1 VKTQALRADYSDTV
15 DVRASPAIVLTTI
28 VNTKDEELHIGRCID
43 SVKELGPVIVVD
55 SASTDRTRE
64 IAQEHHAAVVEHPWE
79 GYAAQK
85 NWALANLPI
94 ETEWVLF
101 LDADETLTRG
111 ARDEIRRKVGE
122 SAVDGYF
129 IARENI
135 VLGRRLRHAWWY
147 PDYQMRV
154 FRRQRARYEDRLVH
168 EHVIVD
174 GATDV
179 LSQPLIHENLKG
191 INAWMERH
199 IRYARLEAEEM
210 RKSSPDTATGVKPSF
225 RGNQAERRRALK
237 TRVWYRL
244 PMRPAVRFMWMYF
257 VKRGFLDG
265 RAGLA
270 YCELVAA
277 YEALIDANLLE
288 LERGAK

>member
-1 VKTQALRADYSDTV
+1 MSGQGSAL
-15 DVRASPAIVLTTI
+15 LTSLITA
-28 VNTKDEELHIGRCID
+28 KDEEVHIARC
-43 SVKELGPVIVVD
+43 VKSAVPLGPVIVVD
-55 SASTDRTRE
+55 AESGDRTADVARTSG
-64 IAQEHHAAVVEHPWE
+64 ASVVVHPWE

-101 LDADETLTRG
+101 LDADERLTDPSRS
-111 ARDEIRRKVGE
+111 EIRE
-122 SAVDGYF
+122 AVSRADANGYY

-135 VLGRRLRHAWWY
+135 VLGRRLRYAWWY

-154 FRRQRARYEDRLVH
+154 FRKGCARYEDRLVH

-174 GATDV
+174 GQADY
-179 LSQPLIHENLKG
+179 LREPLIHENLKG
-191 INAWMERH
+191 VDAWMQRH

-210 RKSSPDTATGVKPSF
+210 RKASREQSNGSVKASF
-225 RGNQAERRRALK
+225 RGSRAEKRRALK

-244 PMRPAVRFMWMYF
+244 PMRPAIRFFWMYF

-288 LERGAK
+288 LEQAEQ

>member
-1 VKTQALRADYSDTV
+1 MSGPGSAL
-15 DVRASPAIVLTTI
+15 LTSLITA
-28 VNTKDEELHIGRCID
+28 KDEEVHIARC
-43 SVKELGPVIVVD
+43 VKSAVPLGPVIVVD
-55 SASTDRTRE
+55 AESGDRTADVARTSG
-64 IAQEHHAAVVEHPWE
+64 ASVVVHPWK

-101 LDADETLTRG
+101 LDADERLTDTSRS
-111 ARDEIRRKVGE
+111 EIRE
-122 SAVDGYF
+122 AVSRADVNGYY

-135 VLGRRLRHAWWY
+135 VLGRRLRYAWWY

-154 FRRQRARYEDRLVH
+154 FRRGCARYEDRLVH

-174 GATDV
+174 GQADY
-179 LSQPLIHENLKG
+179 LREPLIHENLKG
-191 INAWMERH
+191 VDAWMQRH

-210 RKSSPDTATGVKPSF
+210 RKASREQSNGSVKASF
-225 RGNQAERRRALK
+225 RGSRAEKRRALK

-244 PMRPAVRFMWMYF
+244 PMRPAIRFFWMYF

-288 LERGAK
+288 LEQAEQ